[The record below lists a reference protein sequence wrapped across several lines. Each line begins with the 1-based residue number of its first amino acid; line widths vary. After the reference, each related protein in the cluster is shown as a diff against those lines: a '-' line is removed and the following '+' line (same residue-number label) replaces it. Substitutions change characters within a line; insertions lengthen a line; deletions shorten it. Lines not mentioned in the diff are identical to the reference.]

1 VLTPALDLDPTPL
14 VVVVPTLDEELHVE
28 RCVASVRSLGAPVVV
43 VDAFS
48 ADRTVELASAA
59 GATVVQRAWTGYADQ
74 KNWVLDQVRGA
85 AEWVLFL
92 DADEY
97 VTPALAAEIAARV
110 AAPAGAAGCYLPR
123 MNVFMGRELRH
134 AWWYPD
140 HQLRLFRTSAGR
152 FEQREVHE
160 HVVVRGRVDALD
172 SPLMHENLKG
182 IDAFL
187 QRHVRYARYEAAEF
201 VAATRTEHR
210 GSFFGG
216 WAQRRRALK
225 YHVWRRLKH
234 RAAIRFLWMYVVRR
248 GFLDG
253 REGRVYCQLI
263 AAYEAMIDAYA
274 LEIEQ
279 QARPR

>member
-1 VLTPALDLDPTPL
+1 MLTLDPTPL
-14 VVVVPTLDEELHVE
+14 AVVVPTLDEEVHLK
-28 RCVASVRSLGAPVVV
+28 RCLDSVASLGVPVVV
-43 VDAFS
+43 VDAYS
-48 ADRTVELASAA
+48 GDRTVEIATAA
-59 GATVVQRAWTGYADQ
+59 GATVLQRKWTGYADQ
-74 KNWVLDQVRGA
+74 KNWVLDQLRGVA
-85 AEWVLFL
+85 GWVLFL

-97 VTPALAAEIAARV
+97 LTPDLAAEVTAKV
-110 AAPAGAAGCYLPR
+110 ADPGGAAGCYLAR

-140 HQLRLFRTSAGR
+140 HQLRLFRVDKGR
-152 FEQREVHE
+152 FEAREVHE
-160 HVVVRGRVDALD
+160 HVVVRGRVDALEH
-172 SPLMHENLKG
+172 PLMHENLKG

-187 QRHVRYARYEAAEF
+187 ARHVRYARYEAAEF

-210 GSFFGG
+210 GSFLGS

-225 YHVWRRLKH
+225 YHVWRRL
-234 RAAIRFLWMYVVRR
+234 RYRPAVRFLWMYVVRR

-274 LEIEQ
+274 LELERQ
-279 QARPR
+279 RR